1 MRTLDCS
8 GLAYLEQWHY
18 SVFQSDGTCSLGLIS
33 NDSETVT
40 EGSNQ
45 KININIDALGDF
57 ISVFTLQSY
66 HSRYSPFVYELFE
79 NTDDAEHC
87 SIHCY
92 FDGNEKCDFYFLYG
106 SKCYL
111 GNFDTDQN
119 EHTYEFGWK
128 QIYIMKGELFGTTA
142 MNSHLWQYRTFQRKT
157 ISKEIRKEII
167 LIFTHLWNFLQ
178 FSAT

>member
-1 MRTLDCS
+1 MGTLDCS

-18 SVFQSDGTCSLGLIS
+18 SVFQSTGTCSLGLIS
-33 NDSETVT
+33 KDSETVT
-40 EGSNQ
+40 DGSSQ

-87 SIHCY
+87 SMHCY
-92 FDGNEKCDFYFLYG
+92 FDGNEKCDFYFLYD

-111 GNFDTDQN
+111 GNFDTDQS
-119 EHTYEFGWK
+119 EHTYVFGWK

-142 MNSHLWQYRTFQRKT
+142 MNSHLWQYLTFPRKT
-157 ISKEIRKEII
+157 
-167 LIFTHLWNFLQ
+167 
-178 FSAT
+178 